1 MTVDRRGRHL
11 VPASV
16 GAPNLTQ
23 QGVGVN
29 EAPAASPTAWQLTA
43 MTIVVCTGFSSQM
56 VVPIWIGQVIDHFRV
71 SAAVAGSIASLEF
84 AAVAITSVI
93 TATLVGRAPGRLLC
107 VVGTVLLMAGNLA
120 CTFAPT
126 LALLGAA
133 RLVCGV
139 GKGLVIAIIFGLA
152 GQSGNPT
159 RSFAVLNAA
168 YAAFSAAVFLVV
180 PRVVIHFGM
189 AGAFGSMVALSL
201 LGLVFLPGVP
211 EPRRTAHGESWI
223 RSLPLDVSGML
234 AIAGLTLMWTAQG
247 SIWAFSERIG
257 VRDGLSLQSIG
268 WVLSAGSILA
278 IAGPL
283 ASRVLEIRRGALLPI
298 FGGLAVLAA
307 VVIWVCVSRST
318 LTYAL
323 AVPIISIAALFLMP
337 YVQGVLSFVDP
348 SGKLNAGS
356 SAFMTLGG
364 ALGPLL
370 GGMLIAR
377 GGFATL
383 GACAAVL
390 LIIVFGLFRPAA
402 RAHDAAARAS

>member
-1 MTVDRRGRHL
+1 
-11 VPASV
+11 
-16 GAPNLTQ
+16 
-23 QGVGVN
+23 
-29 EAPAASPTAWQLTA
+29 

-93 TATLVGRAPGRLLC
+93 TATLVGRSPGRLLC
-107 VVGTVLLMAGNLA
+107 TLGTVLLTAGNLV
-120 CTFAPT
+120 CTFASS
-126 LALLGAA
+126 LAWLGAA

-152 GQSGNPT
+152 GQYANAT

-168 YAAFSAAVFLVV
+168 YAAFSAAVFLLV

-211 EPRRTAHGESWI
+211 EPRRAAQGESWF
-223 RSLPLDVSGML
+223 RSLPLDVCGVL
-234 AIAGLTLMWTAQG
+234 AISGLTLMWTAHS
-247 SIWAFSERIG
+247 SIWSFSERIG
-257 VRDGLSLQSIG
+257 VRDGLTLQSIG
-268 WVLSAGSILA
+268 WVLSVSSVLA

-298 FGGLAVLAA
+298 SGGLAALAVA
-307 VVIWVCVSRST
+307 AIWLCVSRSQV
-318 LTYAL
+318 TYAL
-323 AVPIISIAALFLMP
+323 GVPIISIAALFLMP
-337 YVQGVLSFVDP
+337 YIQGVLSFVDP
-348 SGKLNAGS
+348 TGKLNAGS

-370 GGMLIAR
+370 GGTLIAQ
-377 GGFATL
+377 GGFTTL
-383 GACAAVL
+383 AACAAVL
-390 LIIVFGLFRPAA
+390 FVIVFGLLRPAA
-402 RAHDAAARAS
+402 RAHDATVRAS

>member
-1 MTVDRRGRHL
+1 MPV
-11 VPASV
+11 SV
-16 GAPNLTQ
+16 GTPNLTQ
-23 QGVGVN
+23 PRLGAS
-29 EAPAASPTAWQLTA
+29 EAPASFPTAWQLTA

-84 AAVAITSVI
+84 AAVALTSVI

-107 VVGTVLLMAGNLA
+107 TVGTVLLMAGNLM
-120 CTFAPT
+120 CTFAAT
-126 LALLGAA
+126 LAWLGAA

-139 GKGLVIAIIFGLA
+139 GKGLVIAIIFGMA
-152 GQSGNPT
+152 GQSSNPT

-201 LGLVFLPGVP
+201 LGLVFLPWVP
-211 EPRRTAHGESWI
+211 EPRRAARGESWF
-223 RSLPLDVSGML
+223 RSLPLDVSGAL

-298 FGGLAVLAA
+298 LGGLAVLA
-307 VVIWVCVSRST
+307 VVAILVCVSRSPV
-318 LTYAL
+318 TYAL
-323 AVPIISIAALFLMP
+323 AVPVISIAALFLMP

-370 GGMLIAR
+370 GGVLIAR
-377 GGFATL
+377 GGFGTL
-383 GACAAVL
+383 AVCAGVL
-390 LIIVFGLFRPAA
+390 FMVVFGLFRPAA
-402 RAHDAAARAS
+402 RAHDMTVRAS